1 MRERLMRFMAGR
13 YGPDQLSKF
22 LNVLVM
28 VLLIVSMFT
37 RLGILYWFAL
47 ALLIYCYFR
56 IFSRNHQRRYA
67 ENARY
72 LKMTAKFRNSFQV
85 WQRDAK
91 TRKTHHIYRCPSCR
105 QKIRVPKGKG
115 KIAIRCP
122 KCSIEFIKKS

>member
-1 MRERLMRFMAGR
+1 MRQRLMRFMAGR

-37 RLGILYWFAL
+37 RLGILYWLAL
-47 ALLIYCYFR
+47 ILLIYCYFR

-72 LKMTAKFRNSFQV
+72 LKITAKFRDSFQT
-85 WQRDAK
+85 WRRDAK

-115 KIAIRCP
+115 RIAIRCP
-122 KCSIEFIKKS
+122 KCSTEFIKKS

>member
-72 LKMTAKFRNSFQV
+72 LKMTAKFRNSFQA